1 MKLVLI
7 GAGQRGRI
15 YADAALQRGLAEIAA
30 VAEPNEERRE
40 SARRALG
47 IPAERCYASAQ
58 DLWAQGK
65 LADAA
70 VIASMDRDHYAQA
83 MAALDLGYDI
93 LLEKPISPDP
103 LECMAIA
110 KKAERLGRKVVVCHV
125 LRYTPFYSTLKQIL
139 DSGELGKIISIQH
152 NENIGNFHIAHS
164 FVRGN
169 WRRADQAS
177 PMILQKSCH
186 DMDLMT
192 WLADSEAKQI
202 VSFGDLRYFRP
213 ENAPEGAALRCCD
226 CPSRDSCHYSAYR
239 AYLPIRGTWPA
250 TVVCQDQS
258 EAGLRKALETSPYG
272 RCVFHCDN
280 DVCDNQ
286 VALIRFHNNVTVSF
300 HLSGFTDRMCR
311 TIKVMCERGEIR
323 GHDGDNLLEI
333 IPFAANQTDKTE
345 KRVIRTQVPVGGH
358 GGGDYGLLEDF
369 FRILREPGQG
379 SRSSIGRSIESHI
392 LSCAAEESRLTHTV
406 IDLDDYKAR
415 LEARL

>member
-70 VIASMDRDHYAQA
+70 VIASMDQDHYAQT

-139 DSGELGKIISIQH
+139 DSGELGKIVSIQH

-213 ENAPEGAALRCCD
+213 ENP
-226 CPSRDSCHYSAYR
+226 
-239 AYLPIRGTWPA
+239 
-250 TVVCQDQS
+250 
-258 EAGLRKALETSPYG
+258 G
-272 RCVFHCDN
+272 R
-280 DVCDNQ
+280 
-286 VALIRFHNNVTVSF
+286 
-300 HLSGFTDRMCR
+300 
-311 TIKVMCERGEIR
+311 
-323 GHDGDNLLEI
+323 
-333 IPFAANQTDKTE
+333 
-345 KRVIRTQVPVGGH
+345 
-358 GGGDYGLLEDF
+358 
-369 FRILREPGQG
+369 
-379 SRSSIGRSIESHI
+379 RSSS
-392 LSCAAEESRLTHTV
+392 LL
-406 IDLDDYKAR
+406 
-415 LEARL
+415 